1 MAARG
6 TIGICGIRAA
16 AAIQMPHAY
25 RADHAVKRHVEI
37 VHDRLQRLGLSVG
50 ANESK
55 QCPRRNEHDDRKKS
69 DRNDHFDQRKPSRT
83 SWQLVAVSFQRTQE
97 VSGFSRYLP
106 ARRSL
111 GGGGAPDT

>member
-16 AAIQMPHAY
+16 AAIQVPHAY

-69 DRNDHFDQRKPSRT
+69 DRNDHFDQRKSF
-83 SWQLVAVSFQRTQE
+83 LVVHIHS
-97 VSGFSRYLP
+97 VLIWPVFSMTMLM
-106 ARRSL
+106 RS
-111 GGGGAPDT
+111 PRSDSPMMR